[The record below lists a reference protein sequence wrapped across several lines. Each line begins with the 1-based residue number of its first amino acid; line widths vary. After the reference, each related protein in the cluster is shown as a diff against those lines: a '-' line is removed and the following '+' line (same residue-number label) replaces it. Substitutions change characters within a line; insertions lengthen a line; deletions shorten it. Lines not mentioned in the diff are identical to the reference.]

1 MIKQGL
7 KNQVLTL
14 RRDLESRLNAEEKLQ
29 KINEELRIKLEEYQ
43 KQNEENYRIAEE
55 NRLQLEDELDELSI
69 QESYHLLIQFIKSRS
84 NKITKRKRRLY
95 TEIKSCFR

>member
-55 NRLQLEDELDELSI
+55 NRLQLEDELDQLSI
-69 QESYHLLIQFIKSRS
+69 QESYYLLIQNIKSRS
-84 NKITKRKRRLY
+84 NKITKRKRRLC
-95 TEIKSCFR
+95 TKIKSCFR